1 MSRKDRKAEET
12 IRIIDEILS
21 KNDIKYNLT
30 SQVNNCDSI
39 FSVRVE
45 IDNGLGIAANGKG
58 ITYELALA
66 SGLAELMERL
76 QSRNSMKFWY
86 STKYY
91 PKTAFECEWKSVDLL
106 EGVIKETFAK
116 FVGGN
121 LYCYRMNYLNEVTK
135 EKTAMPNR
143 LVNLLCGSNGLCAGN
158 SREEAIV
165 QGVSEVFERH
175 IRKCISKNHLKCP
188 FIKKSEIQK
197 YKIKEKLIYIEK
209 QGLEWE
215 VLDCTDEGK
224 YPVIGLMVLDRSMS
238 RCALVLGA
246 DVDFEIALERCIT
259 ELLQGRSIENLR
271 YALKRIDFINACE
284 KEMFWSI
291 EEQSDYYDFID
302 NYISNSGNN
311 PFYLFLKDENSAV
324 SIPRVFR
331 TVDSNKQ
338 AYFYILE
345 ILEKNKLE
353 LYVGDFS
360 YLGFPT
366 YRVFIP
372 ELSIIFEINNKSYRF
387 VDNLYDNMKKITSL
401 DFLDIDEKEE
411 LLSALVDLS
420 TSYVYRRSPF
430 SDILFRFCG
439 DKDFDFNFLYLD
451 FVIALL
457 YMSKQEYKNA
467 FVYYK
472 RFVKEHNI
480 FRENSQNELLKV
492 IYVYLNELSCDKNL
506 EEIYTKYRF
515 LFNNKTNQYVYE
527 SFKRNRCLDMVY
539 WPKCPDCRNCSYNIK
554 CLYGQWEQLN
564 QVLREKQKQYYEM
577 EDKTSMKE
585 EIFIKKI
592 KPEITECRIL
602 QLDELEEKDVEESE
616 AKE

>member
-12 IRIIDEILS
+12 IRIIDEILR
-21 KNDIKYNLT
+21 KNGIEYKLISQINNYN
-30 SQVNNCDSI
+30 SI

-76 QSRNSMKFWY
+76 QSRNGMKFWY

-91 PKTAFECEWKSVDLL
+91 PETAFECEWKSDDLL
-106 EGVIKETFAK
+106 EGVIKEAFAE
-116 FVGGN
+116 FADGN
-121 LYCYRMNYLNEVTK
+121 LYCYRMNYLNEITK
-135 EKTAMPNR
+135 EKVVVPNR

-158 SREEAIV
+158 SREEAVV
-165 QGVSEVFERH
+165 QGVSEVFERY

-188 FIKKSEIQK
+188 YIKKSEIQK
-197 YKIKEKLIYIEK
+197 YKISEKLTYIEK
-209 QGLEWE
+209 QGLEWA
-215 VLDCTDEGK
+215 VLDCTDGGK
-224 YPVIGLMVLDRSMS
+224 YPVVGLMVLDCSMS
-238 RCALVLGA
+238 RYAFVLGA

-271 YALKRIDFINACE
+271 YVLKKIDFIKGCE
-284 KEMFWSI
+284 KEILWSI

-311 PFYLFLKDENSAV
+311 PFYLFLKDEDSAV
-324 SIPRVFR
+324 GIPSVFR
-331 TVDSNKQ
+331 SVDSNKQ

-345 ILEKNKLE
+345 LLKKNNSE
-353 LYVGDFS
+353 LYIGDFS

-372 ELSIIFEINNKSYRF
+372 ELSIIFEINTKSYRF
-387 VDNLYDNMKKITSL
+387 VDNLYDNMKKITDLEYL
-401 DFLDIDEKEE
+401 DVDEKEE

-430 SDILFRFCG
+430 GDILFRFCG

-457 YMSKQEYKNA
+457 YMDKQEYKNA

-480 FRENSQNELLKV
+480 FGENSQNELLKV
-492 IYVYLNELSCDKNL
+492 IYVYLNELSSGKNL
-506 EEIYTKYRF
+506 EEIYTNYHF
-515 LFNNKTNQYVYE
+515 LFKNKTNQYVYE
-527 SFKRNRCLDMVY
+527 SLRRNRCLGMVY
-539 WPKCPDCRNCSYNIK
+539 WPKCPDCNNCSYKNK
-554 CLYGQWEQLN
+554 CLHGQWEQLN
-564 QVLREKQKQYYEM
+564 RVLREKQRQYYGM
-577 EDKTSMKE
+577 EDKTGMEE

-602 QLDELEEKDVEESE
+602 QLEEVEEKDVEESE
-616 AKE
+616 VKE